1 MVSHGALHS
10 PCQASTTPQQQTGA
24 KQEPLSLLA
33 GGEVTPKMVYL
44 YLNVMVPHWF
54 GYKYFEFEAEISVMY
69 FGLVS
74 LCTTGPLHDALQI
87 QSLYRSDFLRGLCC

>member
-54 GYKYFEFEAEISVMY
+54 GYKYTEAEISVMY

-74 LCTTGPLHDALQI
+74 VCTTGPFHGALQI
-87 QSLYRSDFLRGLCC
+87 LYRSDFLQCLCC